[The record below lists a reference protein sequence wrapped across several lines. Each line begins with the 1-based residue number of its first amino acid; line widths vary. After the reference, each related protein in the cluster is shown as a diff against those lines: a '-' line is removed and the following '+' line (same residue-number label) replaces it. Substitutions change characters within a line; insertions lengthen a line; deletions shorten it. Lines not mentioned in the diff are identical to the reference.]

1 MRAARCS
8 GGGGGRDGL
17 EEAGGEGAEEDEE
30 LGHRFIYRWCKR
42 TFREWSAM
50 LEARDASE
58 ARTAAGKNAMKT
70 MKQCKD
76 YIRPLYRMCQSRTLS
91 PQIRAALVRIIRHCQ
106 AGEFV
111 RAHDQ
116 YIQLAIGNAAWP
128 IGVTMVGI
136 HARSGREKIESAKV
150 AHVMND
156 EEQRKYLTSIKRLM
170 SFVQSTSTANPSKKM
185 G

>member
-1 MRAARCS
+1 
-8 GGGGGRDGL
+8 
-17 EEAGGEGAEEDEE
+17 
-30 LGHRFIYRWCKR
+30 
-42 TFREWSAM
+42 
-50 LEARDASE
+50 
-58 ARTAAGKNAMKT
+58 MKT
-70 MKQCKD
+70 VPVVMPTFAFSR
-76 YIRPLYRMCQSRTLS
+76 IGRMQSRTLS

-170 SFVQSTSTANPSKKM
+170 SFVQSTPSHSAVMLRKVQWSNMTVPLST
-185 G
+185 